1 MHQIQYVKKIA
12 MLIACCMMSAGFV
25 YAASNIPKE
34 RTIEMFGMQ
43 FVLKNTFTPKYFPK
57 TRNELVAILNQ
68 KVNPGEIDV
77 SKVDDMSFLFA
88 KHPPIK
94 PPFKEDDN
102 MKSYPLEIV
111 FDTKSKKNIVTF
123 FFGGYYSD
131 EFDENSPTIT
141 NYLNNAYEHITS
153 YGLNFSDM
161 YYEIMDLENKLASYT
176 LCKNNHARFVA
187 KIDKQI
193 SWLTHLKHPNYER
206 AKELEK
212 LKSCNFIKQKQAQAK
227 LATLKKELYPVLDSA
242 LQQIK
247 GFAFWDTSNVKNMRG
262 LFFEGVLDPIFVVV
276 MLSSWDTSNVRDM
289 SYMFARILDP
299 ALWENLPIAH
309 LNTSN
314 VRDMSYMFANSNVS
328 ASDTIALEALDVGK
342 VENMRGMFVSVTWFN
357 RPLGAWNTSNVRDMS
372 YMFAGVREFNQNIES
387 WDTSNVRDMSYM
399 FYSCWPEGSYYQFNS
414 PLNGWNVGKVK
425 NMREMFACSNFNQP
439 LDKWNVENVTDM
451 EYMFYESLF
460 NQNLDT
466 WKVSIPKE
474 KLCTMFDKVGIFYD
488 YPSDYPYPKWFDENL
503 CRSLTN

>member
-1 MHQIQYVKKIA
+1 

-102 MKSYPLEIV
+102 MKSYPLEIA
-111 FDTKSKKNIVTF
+111 FDTKSRKNIVTF
-123 FFGGYYSD
+123 FFGGYNSD
-131 EFDENSPTIT
+131 AFDENSPTIT

-176 LCKNNHARFVA
+176 LCKNDHARFVA

-289 SYMFARILDP
+289 SYMF
-299 ALWENLPIAH
+299 
-309 LNTSN
+309 
-314 VRDMSYMFANSNVS
+314 
-328 ASDTIALEALDVGK
+328 
-342 VENMRGMFVSVTWFN
+342 
-357 RPLGAWNTSNVRDMS
+357 
-372 YMFAGVREFNQNIES
+372 
-387 WDTSNVRDMSYM
+387 
-399 FYSCWPEGSYYQFNS
+399 YSCWPEGSYYQFNS

-439 LDKWNVENVTDM
+439 LDKWDVENVTDM

>member
-1 MHQIQYVKKIA
+1 MRQIHYVKKIA

-102 MKSYPLEIV
+102 MKSYPLEIA
-111 FDTKSKKNIVTF
+111 FDTKSRKNIVTF
-123 FFGGYYSD
+123 FFGGYNSD
-131 EFDENSPTIT
+131 AFDENSPTIT

-153 YGLNFSDM
+153 YGLNFSNM

-176 LCKNNHARFVA
+176 LCKNDHARFVA

-314 VRDMSYMFANSNVS
+314 V
-328 ASDTIALEALDVGK
+328 K
-342 VENMRGMFVSVTWFN
+342 
-357 RPLGAWNTSNVRDMS
+357 DMS

>member
-57 TRNELVAILNQ
+57 TRNELVTILNQ

-111 FDTKSKKNIVTF
+111 FDTKSRKNIVTF

-153 YGLNFSDM
+153 YSLDFSDM
-161 YYEIMDLENKLASYT
+161 YYEIMELENKLASYT
-176 LCKNNHARFVA
+176 LCKNDHARFVA

-289 SYMFARILDP
+289 SYMF
-299 ALWENLPIAH
+299 
-309 LNTSN
+309 
-314 VRDMSYMFANSNVS
+314 
-328 ASDTIALEALDVGK
+328 
-342 VENMRGMFVSVTWFN
+342 
-357 RPLGAWNTSNVRDMS
+357 
-372 YMFAGVREFNQNIES
+372 
-387 WDTSNVRDMSYM
+387 
-399 FYSCWPEGSYYQFNS
+399 YSCWPEGSYYQFNS

-439 LDKWNVENVTDM
+439 LDKWDVENVTDM

>member
-1 MHQIQYVKKIA
+1 MRQIHYVKKIA

-102 MKSYPLEIV
+102 MKSYPLEIA
-111 FDTKSKKNIVTF
+111 FDTKSRKNIVTF
-123 FFGGYYSD
+123 FFGGYNSD
-131 EFDENSPTIT
+131 AFDENSPTIT

-176 LCKNNHARFVA
+176 LCKNDHARFVA

-212 LKSCNFIKQKQAQAK
+212 LM
-227 LATLKKELYPVLDSA
+227 EE
-242 LQQIK
+242 
-247 GFAFWDTSNVKNMRG
+247 R
-262 LFFEGVLDPIFVVV
+262 
-276 MLSSWDTSNVRDM
+276 
-289 SYMFARILDP
+289 
-299 ALWENLPIAH
+299 
-309 LNTSN
+309 
-314 VRDMSYMFANSNVS
+314 
-328 ASDTIALEALDVGK
+328 
-342 VENMRGMFVSVTWFN
+342 
-357 RPLGAWNTSNVRDMS
+357 
-372 YMFAGVREFNQNIES
+372 VREKTI
-387 WDTSNVRDMSYM
+387 DD
-399 FYSCWPEGSYYQFNS
+399 
-414 PLNGWNVGKVK
+414 
-425 NMREMFACSNFNQP
+425 CSIAII
-439 LDKWNVENVTDM
+439 VEA
-451 EYMFYESLF
+451 
-460 NQNLDT
+460 
-466 WKVSIPKE
+466 KK
-474 KLCTMFDKVGIFYD
+474 
-488 YPSDYPYPKWFDENL
+488 
-503 CRSLTN
+503 